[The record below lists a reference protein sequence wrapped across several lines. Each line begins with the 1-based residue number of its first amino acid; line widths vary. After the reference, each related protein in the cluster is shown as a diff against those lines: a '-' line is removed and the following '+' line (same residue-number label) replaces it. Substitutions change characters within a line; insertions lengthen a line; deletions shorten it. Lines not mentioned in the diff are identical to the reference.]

1 MSPLFSWIEV
11 VGYLAAAA
19 TLLTFHSRTMIRL
32 RWFAIAANVL
42 FIGYGAA
49 GGYYPVL
56 FLHIVL
62 LPLNIVRL
70 RNMQHMTRQIERA
83 TLDEFN
89 IDWLR
94 PYMQSRGYKA
104 GQFVFRKGDP
114 AEEAFYVTS
123 GELELT
129 ELGIVL
135 RENALVGEM
144 AIFTLN
150 NARTQSLRCITD
162 VEMLYISYDDFKQLY
177 FQNPSF
183 GLYLLRLIVQRMQAN
198 AKITPQPLPSPHI
211 TAPRLAAGE

>member
-123 GELELT
+123 GELET
-129 ELGIVL
+129 HGTRHRSP
-135 RENALVGEM
+135 RECTRRRDGDLHAQQRPHPIAPVHHRCRNALH
-144 AIFTLN
+144 
-150 NARTQSLRCITD
+150 QLR
-162 VEMLYISYDDFKQLY
+162 
-177 FQNPSF
+177 
-183 GLYLLRLIVQRMQAN
+183 
-198 AKITPQPLPSPHI
+198 
-211 TAPRLAAGE
+211 